1 MNMIIWIDGA
11 NGVGKSHVAKKL
23 AKFLA
28 DRNAEYVE
36 SDQYWTEFLQ
46 NDQNNIF
53 TGFAPYYNQKFLN
66 LLREVLEEKVYNGGK
81 MPIVSVSLVD
91 KLCERELLDYFE
103 KKNISMLHIILEAK
117 KETIISRI
125 DNDLIRDKNMREHQK
140 HNVDEQMRYLNNEY
154 PNAVRFNTEDKTLEE
169 IVDEILTLL

>member
-1 MNMIIWIDGA
+1 MIIWIDGA

-36 SDQYWTEFLQ
+36 SDQYWIEFLQ

-140 HNVDEQMRYLNNEY
+140 HNV
-154 PNAVRFNTEDKTLEE
+154 NTEDKTLEE